1 MRLMRSRTLVIIGL
15 FLVAVGVAAVA
26 LWVVSAALDLT
37 DSSLRLSVFEPH
49 AGGCA
54 WYEQGPSDADEKQVT
69 KFSVDCSKVQ
79 VSWDLSGSA
88 AVVWFPDDEL
98 ASQDELLYLVDVS
111 NRKTQRLLAA
121 EPGEPTVYALGEDE
135 RILAFTEN
143 QQINVVP
150 QNPVDGD
157 TGEQNAALP
166 SEIEYQGK
174 RYPSSPY
181 PEGQDVL
188 AHALEL
194 RGGVWQV
201 TETKASRCCTEG
213 APGVTAL
220 NSYLNYLKDPRLEER
235 QSARILAATGTFA
248 EIPATS
254 SVVTKARE
262 KLKIDADA
270 SDAPWFSLKP
280 AGWKKGIVFRATRTG
295 DRHATGVA
303 VFSEG
308 EALQRI
314 PGFTY
319 RPTDVLQLMT
329 RGKYL
334 LVTEWGSG
342 MQPHLYDMTTGQLL
356 YSSSVA
362 TGVTFWPEPW
372 QETAKGAP

>member
-1 MRLMRSRTLVIIGL
+1 MRLMRSRTLVITGL
-15 FLVAVGVAAVA
+15 FLVVLAVAAVG
-26 LWVVSAALDLT
+26 LWVVSAALDLS

-69 KFSVDCSKVQ
+69 RFSVDCSKVQ
-79 VSWDLSGSA
+79 VSWNLSSSA
-88 AVVWFPDDEL
+88 AVVWFPGDDL
-98 ASQDELLYLVDVS
+98 ASQDELVYLVDVR
-111 NRKTQRLLAA
+111 NRKTQRVVSA
-121 EPGEPTVYALGEDE
+121 EPGEPTVYAIGEDD

-150 QNPVDGD
+150 RNLVDGA
-157 TGEQNAALP
+157 TGEQNSAVA
-166 SEIEYQGK
+166 SAIEYQGE
-174 RYPSSPY
+174 RYPSSSY
-181 PEGQDVL
+181 PEGQDIL
-188 AHALEL
+188 AHALDL
-194 RGGVWQV
+194 SSGAWQV

-220 NSYLNYLKDPRLEER
+220 NSYLNYLKDPRLEAR

-248 EIPATS
+248 PIPATS
-254 SVVTKARE
+254 PVVTRASE
-262 KLKIDADA
+262 KLKIDAKA
-270 SDAPWFSLKP
+270 SDAPWFSLQP

-314 PGFTY
+314 PGFNY

-342 MQPHLYDMTTGQLL
+342 MQPHLYDMQTGQLL
-356 YSSSVA
+356 YSSAVA

-372 QETAKGAP
+372 AETAKGLP